1 MNYKQGIY
9 TIFDSPAG
17 QAGPPFLAVNDD
29 IAIRKTAILLKDQ
42 LFVTDFRL
50 YKIGEYDAGTA
61 TITAEDV
68 KNKKEIDFF
77 VTLYNLKEME
87 EKNDKTDI

>member
-1 MNYKQGIY
+1 MNFKQGIY

-50 YKIGEYDAGTA
+50 YKIGEYDSETA
-61 TITAEDV
+61 TISAEDG

-77 VTLYNLKEME
+77 IILYNLKDQE
-87 EKNDKTDI
+87 EKNDKKSI

>member
-9 TIFDSPAG
+9 TIYDSPAG

-50 YKIGEYDAGTA
+50 YKIGEYDSETC
-61 TITAEDV
+61 TITASEV
-68 KNKKEIDFF
+68 KDKKEIDFF
-77 VTLYNLKEME
+77 ITLYNLKGQEDH
-87 EKNDKTDI
+87 NDKKSI